1 MVNLPIIDQ
10 PRWPAMDAESTPA
23 FLDFKLVFRA
33 GDERVNYEDPMRQY
47 RFEGFKALAQLEA
60 EVRVPSID
68 FTFKTDPLE
77 TSSAVEHGDSPRIRV
92 RCTASRPGL
101 QSASNHR
108 CSADARR
115 SCSPGKHRQG
125 HWHTSVRSHQT
136 PSFQRIRLER
146 AHYRQRSRR
155 HE

>member
-33 GDERVNYEDPMRQY
+33 SDERVKYEDPMRQY
-47 RFEGFKALAQLEA
+47 RFEGYKALAQLEA

-77 TSSAVEHGDSPRIRV
+77 TSRADFAVMGTEVNGRYYP
-92 RCTASRPGL
+92 
-101 QSASNHR
+101 
-108 CSADARR
+108 
-115 SCSPGKHRQG
+115 
-125 HWHTSVRSHQT
+125 
-136 PSFQRIRLER
+136 
-146 AHYRQRSRR
+146 
-155 HE
+155 

>member
-33 GDERVNYEDPMRQY
+33 GDEQVNYVDPNRQY

-60 EVRVPSID
+60 AVRVPSID

-77 TSSAVEHGDSPRIRV
+77 TSRADFAVLGTEVNGRYYP
-92 RCTASRPGL
+92 
-101 QSASNHR
+101 
-108 CSADARR
+108 
-115 SCSPGKHRQG
+115 
-125 HWHTSVRSHQT
+125 
-136 PSFQRIRLER
+136 
-146 AHYRQRSRR
+146 
-155 HE
+155 